1 MQQKFRAISAAVL
14 IGVISIFLTFSQYTE
29 EPGGLQRAE
38 RVGELRI
45 VGGEFQR
52 SGKNKICMENVLA
65 VLSCQPVRAVKNIQ
79 IVLLLFVA
87 GITGALIVR
96 RMEERISLRSYGFLP
111 VQFLY
116 ELLIRLEKDGK
127 KRICSTDA

>member
-52 SGKNKICMENVLA
+52 SGEKKICMENGLT

-79 IVLLLFVA
+79 RVLLLFVA